1 MWGSSW
7 VGVQLRVSSLFDSV
21 GGDHLCE
28 LFKVLVVLLLLL
40 LLLLFCFG
48 SMNRSSNTFD
58 RDVWSIFLI
67 DLETDL
73 TRSN

>member
-28 LFKVLVVLLLLL
+28 RFKVLVVLL

-58 RDVWSIFLI
+58 RDLWSIFLI
-67 DLETDL
+67 DLETNL

>member
-7 VGVQLRVSSLFDSV
+7 VGVQLRVSSLFDCV

-28 LFKVLVVLLLLL
+28 LFKVLVVLLLV
-40 LLLLFCFG
+40 LLLFCFG

>member
-7 VGVQLRVSSLFDSV
+7 VGVPLRVSSLFDSV

-28 LFKVLVVLLLLL
+28 LFKVLVVFCVAS
-40 LLLLFCFG
+40 FCFG

-58 RDVWSIFLI
+58 RDVWSILF
-67 DLETDL
+67 D
-73 TRSN
+73 RS